1 MEDKVREATFNW
13 CDPVGEDYVTDS
25 TEVQDPERG
34 LLLPKDN
41 INRPDHY
48 LQGLIQPIDF
58 IMGQEMDFCAGNVV
72 KYVTRHKYKN
82 GLEDLKKAE
91 FYLKKLIEEYEQ

>member
-1 MEDKVREATFNW
+1 MEDKVKGTTFNW
-13 CDPVGEDYVTDS
+13 CDPVEKDFYEMNLTSSVWPSLALQEDI
-25 TEVQDPERG
+25 
-34 LLLPKDN
+34 
-41 INRPDHY
+41 INKPNHY
-48 LQGLIQPIDF
+48 TQGAIEPIDF
-58 IMGQEMDFCAGNVV
+58 ITANNMDFCAGNVV

>member
-25 TEVQDPERG
+25 TEVQEPERG

-41 INRPDHY
+41 INRPDH
-48 LQGLIQPIDF
+48 
-58 IMGQEMDFCAGNVV
+58 
-72 KYVTRHKYKN
+72 
-82 GLEDLKKAE
+82 
-91 FYLKKLIEEYEQ
+91 